1 VITDPNMHHT
11 ITALKNLDFLVVQDI
26 FMTETAELA
35 DVILPAACSFEKD
48 GTFTNTE
55 RRVQRVRKVVEP
67 PRWAMDDFT
76 IIKRLSQ
83 AMGHP
88 MDYASPE
95 AVLEEF
101 GKLWPAMAGISY
113 DRIKTNGLA
122 WPCPTKDHP
131 GTEYLYKDGF
141 PKGKVPFVSVPF
153 TPPAEVASS
162 DYPFVL
168 TTGRNLFQYHSGSMT
183 RRVKHIEKRAGRA
196 YVEMNPADGKRIGVA
211 DDERVSV
218 RSRRGAVEI
227 AVRLTRRVPE
237 GTVFIPMHYH
247 EAAANVLTIDALDPV
262 VKIPELKVCAV
273 AIERVGARKEETEPA
288 GTT

>member
-1 VITDPNMHHT
+1 
-11 ITALKNLDFLVVQDI
+11 
-26 FMTETAELA
+26 
-35 DVILPAACSFEKD
+35 
-48 GTFTNTE
+48 
-55 RRVQRVRKVVEP
+55 
-67 PRWAMDDFT
+67 MDDLT
-76 IIKRLSQ
+76 IIKRISQ
-83 AMGHP
+83 AMGYP
-88 MDYASPE
+88 MDYSSPE
-95 AVLEEF
+95 AVIEEF
-101 GKLWPAMAGISY
+101 GRLWPAMGGISY
-113 DRIKTNGLA
+113 GRIKTTGLA

-153 TPPAEVASS
+153 TPPAEVASN

-183 RRVKHIEKRAGRA
+183 RRVKNIEKRAGRA

-211 DDERVSV
+211 DDERVRV
-218 RSRRGAVEI
+218 RSRRGTVEI

-273 AIERVGARKEETEPA
+273 AIERVEAREAETVSA
-288 GTT
+288 DTR